1 MTEFDKELIDLMQP
15 MSEEEV
21 ETILSDPTG
30 YLKSKNP
37 GLLKKHQEYYLEH
50 KREKKPKF
58 SIPEEN
64 TNARKQYFLGAK
76 KNLRNLCRELYE
88 YRSLEIGKMYER
100 TMRLADQLAP
110 NQVFFIEKDYG
121 QSTIPDPDSLFNR
134 VRELAEE
141 LLLGIYP
148 NIEKLLTHFVV
159 NEKITSNVIRG
170 KINWNDTII
179 NAIKQGGETP
189 ITFTCISPKAKFD
202 TPENFLLLISIYW
215 LIDDAKYLLSLDG
228 SINNYSARQKEM
240 LQRILKISERII
252 ENTPLRE
259 ISEECYSLSRLNRYP
274 SLHPTITRLIQ
285 QSDLRLARNLAIPH
299 YRPLLQWI
307 KKIIGWNL
315 SRYTTLQS
323 FGMDRKENI
332 DTMMELWIL
341 FEVASYF
348 SEQGI
353 DVVDITKKG
362 KTPPPLIG
370 FSFSLLGH
378 TIKLSWDQGFKRQ
391 TDSQPFRPDF
401 VFQVDDHYAPLIM
414 DSKNW
419 MKGNLMEIKEKLVYY
434 LAELD
439 PYGTSHAIGIIPA
452 VTEKPIPKP
461 FNEILIGSQY
471 PNQTQIRWNVE
482 LVSFLAK
489 FDPEHEGQQKLIL
502 AQIYETLKKLIVPA
516 QKITS

>member
-1 MTEFDKELIDLMQP
+1 
-15 MSEEEV
+15 
-21 ETILSDPTG
+21 
-30 YLKSKNP
+30 
-37 GLLKKHQEYYLEH
+37 
-50 KREKKPKF
+50 
-58 SIPEEN
+58 
-64 TNARKQYFLGAK
+64 
-76 KNLRNLCRELYE
+76 
-88 YRSLEIGKMYER
+88 
-100 TMRLADQLAP
+100 
-110 NQVFFIEKDYG
+110 
-121 QSTIPDPDSLFNR
+121 
-134 VRELAEE
+134 
-141 LLLGIYP
+141 
-148 NIEKLLTHFVV
+148 
-159 NEKITSNVIRG
+159 
-170 KINWNDTII
+170 
-179 NAIKQGGETP
+179 
-189 ITFTCISPKAKFD
+189 
-202 TPENFLLLISIYW
+202 
-215 LIDDAKYLLSLDG
+215 
-228 SINNYSARQKEM
+228 M

-307 KKIIGWNL
+307 KKIMNWNL

-378 TIKLSWDQGFKRQ
+378 TVKLFWDQGFKRQ

-452 VTEKPIPKP
+452 ETEKPIPKP

-516 QKITS
+516 QKIAS